1 MKLSSFQLGPGII
14 LAATG
19 LGAGDLIAS
28 AVAGAEYGH
37 QLMWAVVVGAFFK
50 GIMNEALARWQLA
63 SGHSLIDGIAHH
75 LPKWVTYYL
84 LLYIV
89 LWGFM
94 VSAALM
100 AACGLAGHALF
111 PELSVPIWGCIHAL
125 VIGVLVFF
133 FNYQKF
139 ENIMK
144 VLIALMFAMVLYCA
158 FQLTSNPNTVVQEAL
173 QFSIPKQSLPFILG
187 VIGGVGGSLTVLCYG
202 YWLKE
207 KNWNDSRFI
216 TASRWDL
223 TTCYVLTGLFGLA
236 VIVVSAGAQPE
247 AVKGSKMVLSLANQ
261 LAVVLGEHGRILF
274 LVGFWAAVGS
284 SMLGVWQG
292 VPSLFA
298 DTLQHVKPSE
308 SGKESRHSVYYTGF
322 LIFLIFPPMMVLFT
336 YKPVWLVIAYAI
348 LGALFMP
355 FLALV
360 LLFLNNRQGLMGE
373 FKNRWFSNLGLV
385 GSVLLFA
392 ALLFLELNNRFFS

>member
-1 MKLSSFQLGPGII
+1 MGKSSFQLGPGII

-37 QLMWAVVVGAFFK
+37 QLIWAVIIGAFFK
-50 GIMNEALARWQLA
+50 GVLNEALARWQLA

-84 LLYIV
+84 LIYIV

-100 AACGLAGHALF
+100 AACGLAAHALF
-111 PELSVPIWGCIHAL
+111 PQLSVAVWGCIHAL
-125 VIGVLVFF
+125 VIGALVFY

-144 VLIALMFAMVLYCA
+144 VLIALMFAIVLYCA
-158 FQLTSNPNTVVQEAL
+158 FQLTPEPSLVVHEAI
-173 QFSIPKQSLPFILG
+173 QFSIPSQSLPFILG

-207 KNWNDSRFI
+207 KEWNDSSYI

-223 TTCYVLTGLFGLA
+223 TTCYALTGLFGLA
-236 VIVVSAGAQPE
+236 IMVISAGAQPE
-247 AVKGSKMVLSLANQ
+247 AVKGSKMVLSLADQ
-261 LAVVLGEHGRILF
+261 LAVVLGDHGRTLF
-274 LVGFWAAVGS
+274 LVGFWAAVSS

-298 DTLQHVKPSE
+298 DTLQHIKPLSSDE
-308 SGKESRHSVYYTGF
+308 DSRHTAYYKGF
-322 LIFLIFPPMMVLFT
+322 LLFLVLPPMIVLFT
-336 YKPVWLVIAYAI
+336 YKPVWLVIVYAI
-348 LGALFMP
+348 LGAFFMP

-360 LLFLNNRQGLMGE
+360 LLFLNNRQGLVGE
-373 FKNRWFSNLGLV
+373 FKNRWFSNFGLV
-385 GSVLLFA
+385 GAVLLFLS
-392 ALLFLELNNRFFS
+392 LLVLELNNRL